1 MFKSNRDFKL
11 YLEDIS
17 NECKN
22 IKIFTKDV
30 TYEEFT
36 DNLEKVYAVVKAF
49 ENIGEAVKNI
59 PKEITDKYPEIPWS
73 EIAKMRDVLTHHYF
87 GVDDKVLWDTLDEE
101 FDKFEDT
108 VNIIL
113 DNLIESKITK
123 MNHILMG

>member
-17 NECKN
+17 TECKN
-22 IKIFTKDV
+22 IKTFTKDV

-59 PKEITDKYPEIPWS
+59 PKEITEKHPEIPWS

-101 FDKFEDT
+101 FDEFEDT
-108 VNIIL
+108 VNKIL
-113 DNLIESKITK
+113 KEDLN
-123 MNHILMG
+123 N

>member
-1 MFKSNRDFKL
+1 MFKSNRDFQL
-11 YLEDIS
+11 YLKDIS

-22 IKIFTKDV
+22 IKIFTRDV
-30 TYEEFT
+30 NYEEFT

-59 PKEITDKYPEIPWS
+59 PKEITQQYPHIPWR

-101 FDKFEDT
+101 FDEFENT
-108 VNIIL
+108 VNLIL
-113 DNLIESKITK
+113 KKL
-123 MNHILMG
+123 G

>member
-11 YLEDIS
+11 YLEDIVT
-17 NECKN
+17 ECNN
-22 IKIFTKDV
+22 IKTFVKDV

-59 PKEITDKYPEIPWS
+59 PKEITAKYPDIPWS

-87 GVDDKVLWDTLDEE
+87 GVDDKVLWDTLDEDFDE
-101 FDKFEDT
+101 FEHT
-108 VNIIL
+108 VKSIL
-113 DNLIESKITK
+113 ENLK
-123 MNHILMG
+123 

>member
-17 NECKN
+17 TECKN
-22 IKIFTKDV
+22 IKQFTKDV
-30 TYEEFT
+30 SYEEFT
-36 DNLEKVYAVVKAF
+36 ENLEKVYAVVKAF

-59 PKEITDKYPEIPWS
+59 PKEITEKYPEIPWG

-101 FDKFEDT
+101 FDIFENT

-113 DNLIESKITK
+113 EDLK
-123 MNHILMG
+123 